1 MEGGAL
7 FGAAWKLVRKEVK
20 MIEDPIVEEIRRYR
34 MEHAAQY
41 GNDLKRI
48 VQAYQEMER
57 ASGREY
63 VNFETKRVPAT
74 RASEEAAPYN
84 PLTEGTS

>member
-1 MEGGAL
+1 M
-7 FGAAWKLVRKEVK
+7 VY
-20 MIEDPIVEEIRRYR
+20 DPIVEEIRKYR
-34 MEHAAQY
+34 KEHAAQY

-63 VNFETKRVPAT
+63 VNFETKRVPTT
-74 RASEEAAPYN
+74 RASEESTPYN
-84 PLTEGTS
+84 PLTEGES

>member
-1 MEGGAL
+1 
-7 FGAAWKLVRKEVK
+7 
-20 MIEDPIVEEIRRYR
+20 MIDDPIVKEIRKYR
-34 MEHAAQY
+34 KEHAAQY

-57 ASGREY
+57 ASGREF
-63 VNFETKRVPAT
+63 VNFEAKRVRVT
-74 RASEEAAPYN
+74 RASEESTPYK